1 MRNAKVLFKNEEAGT
16 LTQHDDG
23 SFSFRYHNEWVTD
36 KNKQSISV
44 TLPKIDGEFNSKFLF
59 PFFYNML
66 PEGSNK
72 QVACRLNRFDQDDYF
87 GLLMATAKNDS
98 IGAVR
103 VVKIIDNGQLTMD
116 NG

>member
-1 MRNAKVLFKNEEAGT
+1 MRSANILFKNEEAGV

-23 SFSFRYHNEWVTD
+23 TFTYRYNDNWITND
-36 KNKQSISV
+36 SKPSISL
-44 TLPKIDGEFNSKFLF
+44 TLPKSQQTYHSTFMF

-72 QVACRLNRFDQDDYF
+72 GIVCRMMRIDENDYF
-87 GLLMATAKNDS
+87 SLLITTAKYDT

-103 VVKIIDNGQLTMD
+103 VMKIQ
-116 NG
+116 

>member
-1 MRNAKVLFKNEEAGT
+1 MRQAIILYKDDEAGV

-23 SFSFRYHNEWVTD
+23 SFTFRYSDAWIAD
-36 KNKQSISV
+36 SKNPGISL
-44 TLPKIDGEFNSKFLF
+44 TLPKTKQEYHSKYLF

-72 QVACRLNRFDQDDYF
+72 QVVCKHNRIDKSDYF
-87 GLLMATAKNDS
+87 GLLITTAKNDN

-103 VVKIIDNGQLTMD
+103 ISKI
-116 NG
+116 

>member
-1 MRNAKVLFKNEEAGT
+1 MRKAKVLFKNEEAGI

-23 SFSFRYHNEWVTD
+23 TFSFRYHENWIG
-36 KNKQSISV
+36 NSNRQSISL
-44 TLPKIDGEFNSKFLF
+44 TLPKTEKEFHAEYLF

-72 QVACRLNRFDQDDYF
+72 QVVCKLNRIDSEDYF
-87 GLLMATAKNDS
+87 GLLMTSAKHDS

-103 VVKIIDNGQLTMD
+103 IIKLDN
-116 NG
+116 

>member
-1 MRNAKVLFKNEEAGT
+1 MRKAKVLYKNEEAGI

-23 SFSFRYHNEWVTD
+23 SFTFSYQDHWIAN
-36 KNKQSISV
+36 NSKQSISL
-44 TLPKIDGEFNSKFLF
+44 TLPKTEREFHSKYLF

-72 QVACRLNRFDQDDYF
+72 QVVCKLNRIDREDHF
-87 GLLMATAKNDS
+87 GLLMTTAKNDS

-103 VVKIIDNGQLTMD
+103 IIKIAHK
-116 NG
+116 